1 MKIVSAQLR
10 NFRNHTDTELEFK
23 TATNVLLGEN
33 GQGKTNVLEALSYLC
48 LTKSF
53 YAANDSTVVQ
63 QGKEFFDVRG
73 TLRLDHGTES
83 QIRVMYN
90 GASNRR
96 SYFIGKQEV
105 ETFSSVIGKYPIVI
119 LSPENSSITF
129 GTPADRRK
137 FVDMVISQ
145 SSKVYVDDMLEY
157 RRTLRQRNKIL
168 TDAARKKMLTT
179 VDETNLAPW
188 TESLVVRGAKI
199 ILKRAQFLQEFT
211 PYVSNAYAGIVESGE
226 VPAIAYEPQIACSPD
241 DSVAIIEER
250 YRHMLEEK
258 RNDEIRTGLT
268 LVGPHRDEIAFSL
281 NGLHLRT
288 FSSQGQHKTFLI
300 GLKIAEFF
308 YLKERCNETPVF
320 LLDDVFSEL
329 DERRSTRLVGF
340 IENLAQTFITTT
352 SENVFH
358 NMLSWNG
365 EKQKIFIRDGSVV
378 SEKEMITA

>member
-53 YAANDSTVVQ
+53 YAANDSTVIQ
-63 QGKEFFDVRG
+63 QGKEFFDIRG
-73 TLRLDHGTES
+73 TLLLDLGTELD
-83 QIRVMYN
+83 IRVVYD
-90 GASNRR
+90 AALKQRR
-96 SYFIGKQEV
+96 YFIGQREV

-137 FVDMVISQ
+137 FMDLVISQ
-145 SSKVYVDDMLEY
+145 SSKIYIDDMLEY

-168 TDAARKKMLTT
+168 AEAARKKMFTGG
-179 VDETNLAPW
+179 DEISLAPW
-188 TESLVVRGAKI
+188 TESLITRGAKI
-199 ILKRAQFLQEFT
+199 ILKRAQFFKEFS
-211 PYVSNAYAGIVESGE
+211 PYVSNAYASIVDINETPMVE
-226 VPAIAYEPQIACSPD
+226 YEPQIECSPD
-241 DSVAIIEER
+241 DSVAAIEER
-250 YRHMLEEK
+250 CRCALEQK
-258 RNDEIRTGLT
+258 RSDEIKTGTT
-268 LVGPHRDEIAFSL
+268 LVGPHRDEVAFSL
-281 NGLHLRT
+281 NGLRLRT

-308 YLKERCNETPVF
+308 YLKERCTETPVF

-329 DERRSTRLVGF
+329 DERRSTRLVSF

-352 SENVFH
+352 TESVFH
-358 NMLSWNG
+358 NALVWNG
-365 EKQKIFIRDGSVV
+365 EKQKIFIRNGSAV
-378 SEKEMITA
+378 SAKEAAIA